1 MEPATACGGQI
12 YLPIPDSALST
23 FLGLLFVG
31 GVLGTGYSI
40 VCLWRAQRRRRT
52 AFGVF
57 GMNLMISHLLLLTTA
72 PLRIVHLALH
82 GTWLPGGTFCSIMKA
97 FVYMHMYVSIL
108 LLFCLC
114 VYRFIQLSHS
124 CTDNHRSLPHLY
136 AAPLCVITWLLGV
149 SAVIPV
155 YGEMHSR
162 TLPNITQTD
171 VAGGNCFVYTGQA
184 RLPFTLHVN
193 SVLVSLFTVSCIVLA
208 TCWVLLYLQLR
219 SQRGSVEM
227 RALYKVLWMF
237 VVFLFCYG
245 PYHGTILPYLLSNQ
259 DVEAS
264 CTRRKMFFTVNKICL
279 HLTELSVCLDPLIF
293 FFMARGNRNQ

>member
-1 MEPATACGGQI
+1 MAPTTCGGQI
-12 YLPIPDSALST
+12 YLPIPDSALGT
-23 FLGLLFVG
+23 FLGLLFFG

-40 VCLWRAQRRRRT
+40 NCLRKAQQRT

-57 GMNLMISHLLLLTTA
+57 GMNLMISHLLLLTIT

-82 GTWLPGGTFCSIMKA
+82 GTWLPRHTFCSIMKA
-97 FVYMHMYVSIL
+97 FVYMHMYVSIML
-108 LLFCLC
+108 LLCLC
-114 VYRFIQLSHS
+114 VYRFIQLGHS
-124 CTDNHRSLPHLY
+124 FTDNHRSLPHSY
-136 AAPLCVITWLLGV
+136 AAPLCVVTWLLGI

-155 YGEMHSR
+155 YGEMHSS
-162 TLPNITQTD
+162 TSPNVTQANM
-171 VAGGNCFVYTGQA
+171 VGGNCFVYTGQA

-193 SVLVSLFTVSCIVLA
+193 AVLVSLFMTSCITMA
-208 TCWVLLYLQLR
+208 TCWVLLCRHLR

-237 VVFLFCYG
+237 VVFLFCYA

-259 DVEAS
+259 DAEAS

-293 FFMARGNRNQ
+293 FFMARVVKS